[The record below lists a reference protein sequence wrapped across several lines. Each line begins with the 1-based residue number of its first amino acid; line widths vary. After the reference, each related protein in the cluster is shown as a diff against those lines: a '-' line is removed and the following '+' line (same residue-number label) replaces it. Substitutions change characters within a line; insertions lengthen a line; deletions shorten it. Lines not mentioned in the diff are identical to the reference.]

1 LSGVAYALSMQCE
14 PSDVKS
20 MTNWPGRARANEVL
34 VKCPTR
40 SAYPEEN
47 PEYTNKSIYWG
58 YEVESDM
65 VSCSNFKTLFDQS
78 ARPSPDD
85 DPLLQGVVGQ
95 VHVPRS
101 KTGQTLGTE
110 FLRGLYAHI
119 MKTLAEKVTREML
132 QVSRLHFYFSV
143 PAIWSNAAKELTL
156 QMARDAGFTTG
167 GGRRTKKDK
176 LSLVTEPEAAAIAT
190 INLMTGPFQVQVR
203 LFRLLLLLPLKLIKL

>member
-1 LSGVAYALSMQCE
+1 MFYVFLEISNEISGVAYALSMQCK

-40 SAYPEEN
+40 SAYPQEN
-47 PEYTNKSIYWG
+47 PGYNNKSIYWG

-65 VSCSNFKTLFDQS
+65 ISCSNFKTLFDQS

-85 DPLLQGVVGQ
+85 DPLLQGIVGQ
-95 VHVPRS
+95 VHVP
-101 KTGQTLGTE
+101 KTPQILGTE
-110 FLRGLYAHI
+110 FLRGLYPHI
-119 MKTLAEKVTREML
+119 MKTLTEKITKEML
-132 QVSRLHFYFSV
+132 QVSRLHFYFTV

-156 QMARDAGFTTG
+156 RMAWNAGFTTE

-190 INLMTGPFQVQVR
+190 INLMTGPFKVQVR
-203 LFRLLLLLPLKLIKL
+203 FFF